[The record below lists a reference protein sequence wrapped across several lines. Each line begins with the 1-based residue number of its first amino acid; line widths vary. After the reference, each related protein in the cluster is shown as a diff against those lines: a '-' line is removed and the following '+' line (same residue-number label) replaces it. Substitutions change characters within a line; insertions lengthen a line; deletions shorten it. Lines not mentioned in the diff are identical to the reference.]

1 MRGWDSVARN
11 ALPVDFTS
19 FSELYAPGTMRQL
32 NRHIFIVSLLVTNLT
47 TEAVQLGS
55 IKGSAVFGRPLDLTV
70 QVRLDAPFD
79 ETANCFSADLFQ
91 ADSKFDAGRVRL
103 DIQPAANGLDAA
115 VRVRS
120 VSPVNEPWAKVILR
134 NNCGA
139 KISRQY
145 DFLTDFAEAP
155 ASTAQADNL
164 LTLSAL
170 PMPPSSTAISSASL
184 PNIKAQSTATTVR
197 SKQVENSAKPSLKK
211 SSTDE
216 AGASQ
221 KFKRTMQATSE
232 MGKSVAA
239 TAASTGQS
247 RLKMETFELTDE
259 HQVLLK
265 LSSAL
270 VAPTGM
276 RTPEEIQALAQATAV
291 WRAIN
296 GMPAEVQPAATV
308 VTAETQVKAPVSET
322 AMTKQPT
329 FTTNKLPKLTGV
341 SEFSNLL
348 VFGLIGLLTLA
359 LACIAWL
366 WLRVRKASRAGYGW
380 LNESA
385 TNNAVVMH
393 EPTQFLPT
401 NFNLTANDGQ
411 QISEPSF
418 EDEIEV
424 DITEDENV
432 DTRPLQNNASSTR
445 SEIASSTIKTADN
458 KTISPLPTHFDDPR
472 FDERVLRSKKNPY
485 ADMHN
490 KPITSSAE
498 LLDLV
503 LADTPPKLRSVST
516 PATAEQVSKPSFSA
530 TSNPTPV
537 KDDPKGNLIDFEI
550 FAKPIPA
557 EKPSRFAH

>member
-1 MRGWDSVARN
+1 MRH
-11 ALPVDFTS
+11 
-19 FSELYAPGTMRQL
+19 L
-32 NRHIFIVSLLVTNLT
+32 NRYILITSLLVTNLT

-70 QVRLDAPFD
+70 QVRLDTPFD

-103 DIQPAANGLDAA
+103 DVQPAASGLEAT

-120 VSPVNEPWAKVILR
+120 VTPVNEPWAKVILR

-145 DFLTDFAEAP
+145 DFLTDFADAP
-155 ASTAQADNL
+155 AGTAQADNSA
-164 LTLSAL
+164 TPAAL
-170 PMPPSSTAISSASL
+170 PMTPSSPAISSASL
-184 PNIKAQSTATTVR
+184 PNIKARSTATTVR
-197 SKQVENSAKPSLKK
+197 GKQAENSAKPSLKK

-221 KFKRTMQATSE
+221 KFKRNIQATSE
-232 MGKSVAA
+232 MAKSVAA
-239 TAASTGQS
+239 LAASTGQS

-276 RTPEEIQALAQATAV
+276 RNPEEIQALAQATAV

-296 GMPAEVQPAATV
+296 GIPAEVQAAATV
-308 VTAETQVKAPVSET
+308 VTAETPAKKSAVVAAASP
-322 AMTKQPT
+322 QPT
-329 FTTNKLPKLTGV
+329 VVSQKLPRLTGV

-348 VFGLIGLLTLA
+348 VYGLIGLLALT

-380 LNESA
+380 LNDSA
-385 TNNAVVMH
+385 ADHADAVLH

-401 NFNLTANDGQ
+401 NFHLTQIDSK
-411 QISEPSF
+411 QISEPALES
-418 EDEIEV
+418 DIEI
-424 DITEDENV
+424 DISADENV
-432 DTRPLQNNASSTR
+432 EALPIQNKDSSAL
-445 SEIASSTIKTADN
+445 SENQVESTPFKAADN
-458 KTISPLPTHFDDPR
+458 EIISSLPKHFDDPR
-472 FDERVLRSKKNPY
+472 FDERVLRSKKKLR
-485 ADMHN
+485 ADIHD

-503 LADTPPKLRSVST
+503 LADTLPKLRSVSR
-516 PATAEQVSKPSFSA
+516 PATAEQVSKPSIPA

-550 FAKPIPA
+550 FAEPIPA